1 MGKIITIE
9 DFINKYGLDDFNK
22 PLNLVGAEKVE
33 FYNDLNTILNSV
45 CNIFDKLSNIA
56 SLRGAL
62 VLLALAK
69 LTGSDSIINK
79 TDVKN
84 SLNIDRL
91 EKLMH
96 AFEYLEKKNIIKI
109 KEKTPKFHIIKLNKE
124 DNPDLYLF
132 QELVKKFWKTPEE
145 KKKTLHKWI
154 KKNDEK

>member
-1 MGKIITIE
+1 MPITIE
-9 DFINKYGLDDFNK
+9 DFITKYGLDNFNQ

-33 FYNDLNTILNSV
+33 FYNDLNTIFRDV
-45 CNIFDKLSNIA
+45 CNIFDRLSNIA
-56 SLRGAL
+56 SLRGAM

-69 LTGSDSIINK
+69 LTGQDAIINK

-91 EKLMH
+91 EKLAH
-96 AFEYLEKKNIIKI
+96 AFEYLEKKNTIKI

-132 QELVKKFWKTPEE
+132 QEIVKKFWKSPEE
-145 KKKTLHKWI
+145 KKKALHKWI
-154 KKNDEK
+154 DKNEKK